1 MLLVACCLAA
11 AHVASTQTL
20 QPPQPE
26 SLPPVFA
33 GSAIAGQV
41 RTNGSGTMGFAF
53 VAAEPFSAK
62 VVKKAPYSA
71 EATIESVQTLSDGNR
86 ISHRQTVYLYRDS
99 EGRTRREETLA
110 AIGPWASEGPPP
122 TIVTI
127 QDPVSGINYVLDSR
141 RKLATKLPPLP
152 PLSPM
157 NATVSATKLPPP
169 PPMGK
174 DTVFFDGP
182 GTMGAQMAMGGGVD
196 IGIEGRHD
204 KEKVASL
211 GKEDIAGVPAEG
223 TRTTTT
229 IPANTIGNERPLEI
243 ISEKW
248 SSPELQIV
256 VRTKQSDPR
265 FGETSYEVTT
275 LDKGE
280 PSHAL
285 FEVPPDYQVKDGP
298 TPISYRSG
306 GQSK

>member
-1 MLLVACCLAA
+1 MNA
-11 AHVASTQTL
+11 
-20 QPPQPE
+20 
-26 SLPPVFA
+26 
-33 GSAIAGQV
+33 
-41 RTNGSGTMGFAF
+41 
-53 VAAEPFSAK
+53 
-62 VVKKAPYSA
+62 
-71 EATIESVQTLSDGNR
+71 
-86 ISHRQTVYLYRDS
+86 
-99 EGRTRREETLA
+99 
-110 AIGPWASEGPPP
+110 
-122 TIVTI
+122 
-127 QDPVSGINYVLDSR
+127 
-141 RKLATKLPPLP
+141 
-152 PLSPM
+152 PM
-157 NATVSATKLPPP
+157 NATMSATKLPPP

-174 DTVFFDGP
+174 DEVFFDGP
-182 GTMGAQMAMGGGVD
+182 GMMGTQMAMGGGVD

-256 VRTKQSDPR
+256 VRTKQIDPR

-285 FEVPPDYQVKDGP
+285 FEVPADYQVKDGP
-298 TPISYRSG
+298 TRMLYQSG
-306 GQSK
+306 GHAK